1 MRSRSVLGVAT
12 IAVAAVSVRAH
23 AQPAIP
29 PATAAALTVSLDDAV
44 RLALAASPDLV
55 RDTGAVR
62 TARAGERS
70 ARAAYLPTLSL
81 ESNLLRSTTPS
92 PLSQPGA
99 LSSTSNHSA
108 GAGLAANLDLF
119 TGGRRGADARRAG
132 AVSDASEAG
141 LVARRYAVALDAQRA
156 VFDQLRARDLV
167 RVQQA
172 RVARAEQGVSYARHR
187 HDAGVAT
194 RSDELRARLELSQAK
209 QELAATEGTFRTS
222 RYALGR
228 VVGVDGPVDARA
240 IDSLAPHPLDVPDSA
255 LVAMIVESAP
265 VVRAAAA
272 DDRAAD
278 ASVRA
283 ARARYSPTVQLGGA
297 YRVIGQPEV
306 TVPGAKDQV
315 WALRL
320 GLSYPLFD
328 GLQRE
333 EAITRARVSSDVT
346 TAALRDV
353 RRSARVD
360 AERALEALR
369 VAETRIALAREGV
382 DVATEDLRVVQ
393 VRYQNGAASIL
404 DLITSQTNVSSA
416 ESGLVDAR
424 FDYAVARAELSA
436 LAGRAL

>member
-1 MRSRSVLGVAT
+1 
-12 IAVAAVSVRAH
+12 
-23 AQPAIP
+23 
-29 PATAAALTVSLDDAV
+29 
-44 RLALAASPDLV
+44 
-55 RDTGAVR
+55 
-62 TARAGERS
+62 
-70 ARAAYLPTLSL
+70 
-81 ESNLLRSTTPS
+81 
-92 PLSQPGA
+92 
-99 LSSTSNHSA
+99 
-108 GAGLAANLDLF
+108 
-119 TGGRRGADARRAG
+119 
-132 AVSDASEAG
+132 VSDASEAG
-141 LVARRYAVALDAQRA
+141 LIARRYAVGLAAQRA

-172 RVARAEQGVSYARHR
+172 RVARAEQGLSYAQHR

-194 RSDELRARLELSQAK
+194 RSDELRARLELSQAR
-209 QELAATEGTFRTS
+209 QELAAVEGDLRTS

-228 VVGVDGPVDARA
+228 IVGVDGAVDAQP
-240 IDSLAPHPLDVPDSA
+240 IDSLAPHALALDDGAIVQ
-255 LVAMIVESAP
+255 LVVDGAP
-265 VVRAAAA
+265 IVRAAAA
-272 DDRAAD
+272 EDRAAG

-297 YRVIGQPEV
+297 YRVIGQPE
-306 TVPGAKDQV
+306 TNLPGSNDPV

-333 EAITRARVSSDVT
+333 EAVTRARAESDAS

-353 RRSARVD
+353 RRGARVD

-382 DVATEDLRVVQ
+382 QVATEDLRVVQ

-404 DLITSQTNVSSA
+404 DLITSQTNVSTA
-416 ESGLVDAR
+416 ESALVDAR